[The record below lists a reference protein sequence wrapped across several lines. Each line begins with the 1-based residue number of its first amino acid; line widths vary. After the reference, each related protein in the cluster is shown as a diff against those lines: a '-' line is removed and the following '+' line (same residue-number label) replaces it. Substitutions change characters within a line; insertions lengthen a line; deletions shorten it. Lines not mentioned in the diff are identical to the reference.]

1 MKSRRKL
8 ERAQGYRVHTR
19 DGRIGSVALVL
30 PRAGRDESGVLLVHT
45 GERSCE
51 LSPIPF
57 DEVEAIDVGAK
68 RVVLREPPAPVPPPR
83 RVPRSSRSLRRS

>member
-19 DGRIGSVALVL
+19 DGRIGRVALVL

-57 DEVEAIDVGAK
+57 DEVEAIDVGAR
-68 RVVLREPPAPVPPPR
+68 RVVLREPPAPVRRPR
-83 RVPRSSRSLRRS
+83 RAPRSSRSLRRS